1 MKTEVRGSATT
12 TSISLQN
19 PNNYSNNTNNLF
31 INTPQ
36 GSLAGALRG
45 CLGSLDGGCIEKL
58 LLHCASALERNDV
71 TLAQQVMWVL
81 NNVASSVGDPNQRL
95 TSWFLRA
102 LISRASRICPT
113 PTNST
118 TTSTTEMSL
127 SRSSSPSSS
136 NGVVQRRLMSVTEL
150 AGRYVDLIPWHRFGY
165 CASNSLIFKA
175 IQGYNK
181 VHILD
186 FSITYCMQWPTLI
199 DALAKRPEGPPS
211 LRVTVPSFRPPVP
224 PLLNMSCEEVGLRLA
239 NFSKFRQVP
248 FEFNVIG
255 NSSPNY
261 SSNSPNSSPEVVT
274 LSSSSSSTNDIVSDE
289 EYNSSTYQFE
299 LLLTHLNASSLNLQD
314 DEALVVNFQ
323 NWLRYLPDI
332 GPDHHPHHHKDIGNN
347 YNYSLR
353 DTFLNAIKGLNPR
366 IVVVV
371 DEDSDLNASSLTSRI
386 TTCFNYLWIPFDALE
401 TFLPKDSCQRI
412 EYESDI
418 GHKIENIIGFE
429 GFQRIERLESGATLY
444 RRMRNAGFLSIPF
457 SEDTIKE
464 VKALLDEH
472 ASGWGMKKEE
482 EDHMLV
488 LTWKGHN
495 SVFSTAW
502 VPMITNLAED
512 SMG

>member
-1 MKTEVRGSATT
+1 MKTELRGSTST
-12 TSISLQN
+12 TSLSLQN
-19 PNNYSNNTNNLF
+19 PNYNNLF
-31 INTPQ
+31 INSTPQ
-36 GSLAGALRG
+36 DSLAGALRG

-71 TLAQQVMWVL
+71 TFAQQVMWVL

-102 LISRASRICPT
+102 LISRASRLCP
-113 PTNST
+113 ST
-118 TTSTTEMSL
+118 TTAMSL
-127 SRSSSPSSS
+127 NGS

-150 AGRYVDLIPWHRFGY
+150 AGYVDLIPWHRFGY

-175 IQGYNK
+175 IQGYPK

-211 LRVTVPSFRPPVP
+211 LRITVPSYRPPVP
-224 PLLNMSCEEVGLRLA
+224 PLLNVSCEEVGLRLG
-239 NFSKFRQVP
+239 NFSKFREVP

-255 NSSPNY
+255 NSA
-261 SSNSPNSSPEVVT
+261 NSSSPSET
-274 LSSSSSSTNDIVSDE
+274 ICSISSTNLSE
-289 EYNSSTYQFE
+289 EEFSSSFQFE
-299 LLLTHLNASSLNLQD
+299 LLLSQLNASSLNLQD

-323 NWLRYLPDI
+323 NWLRYLPD
-332 GPDHHPHHHKDIGNN
+332 GPHKDGN
-347 YNYSLR
+347 YNSLR
-353 DTFLNAIKGLNPR
+353 DTFLNMIKGLNPR
-366 IVVVV
+366 IIVVV

-386 TTCFNYLWIPFDALE
+386 ATCFNYLWIPFDAVE

-418 GHKIENIIGFE
+418 GYKIENIIGFE
-429 GFQRIERLESGATLY
+429 GLQRIERLESGATFSH
-444 RRMRNAGFLSIPF
+444 RMRNAGFLSIPF
-457 SEDTIKE
+457 AEDTVKE

-472 ASGWGMKKEE
+472 ASGWGMKRE
-482 EDHMLV
+482 EDNQMLV

-502 VPMITNLAED
+502 VPFSGLED
-512 SMG
+512 